1 VKIIQHP
8 AMKPGLVA
16 LRRRHKIVWMGPLSL
31 AAPWTKVECDAIIV
45 APEDYAKI
53 KQLAEEDMQ

>member
-1 VKIIQHP
+1 
-8 AMKPGLVA
+8 MKPGLVA